1 MHVELAQQFSESD
14 FGQEASSIL
23 GKCVHCGFCT
33 ATCPTYQIL
42 GDELDGP
49 RGRIYLIKEF
59 LETGDCTDTTRTHL
73 DRCLTCRACE
83 TTCPSGVNY
92 GRLLEISR
100 PQIDQTVPR
109 GRRDRFKRWLLRRLI
124 SSRWFSMIFKIGQS
138 LSVVMPSV
146 VARHIPK
153 SRAAGDRPTT
163 RASKKVLMLEG
174 CVQPAMAPVINAAA
188 SRVLMQIGYE
198 VVSTPTAGCCGAID
212 LHLGA
217 EAEAKDAIRRNIDAW
232 WPHVQTGDIEAIVMT
247 ASGCGVTVR
256 DYHEILKDDA
266 IYREKARR
274 VSELTRDLCEVIDPD
289 RIDLNGAL
297 KGVRIAF
304 HSPCTLQH
312 GQKII
317 GKVESILS
325 ACGADLV
332 VTKEKHLCCG
342 AGGTYSLLQPEL
354 SGKLRRRKVESLT
367 GDLPDF
373 IATAN
378 IGCLTHLSSDSP
390 TPVRHWIELI
400 DPLNLEN

>member
-1 MHVELAQQFSESD
+1 MHVELAPQFSETH

-49 RGRIYLIKEF
+49 RGRIYLVKEF

-100 PQIDQTVPR
+100 PRIDQMVPR
-109 GRRDRFKRWLLRRLI
+109 GRLDRFKRWLLRRLI
-124 SSRWFSMIFKIGQS
+124 GSRWFLMIFRIGQS
-138 LSVVMPSV
+138 LRAVMPSV
-146 VARHIPK
+146 VARHIPR
-153 SRAAGDRPTT
+153 SRPAGDRPTA

-188 SRVLMQIGYE
+188 SRVLMQMGYE
-198 VVSTPTAGCCGAID
+198 VVSTPMAGCCGAID

-217 EAEAKDAIRRNIDAW
+217 EAEAKEAIRRNIDAW
-232 WPHVQTGDIEAIVMT
+232 WPHVKAGDIEAIVMT

-256 DYHEILKDDA
+256 DYHEILKDDVM
-266 IYREKARR
+266 YREKARQ

-289 RIDLNGAL
+289 RVEFNGAL
-297 KGVRIAF
+297 EGVRIAF

-325 ACGADLV
+325 ACGAELV
-332 VTKEKHLCCG
+332 ATKESHLCCG
-342 AGGTYSLLQPEL
+342 AGGTYSLLQPDL
-354 SGKLRRRKVESLT
+354 YQKLRLRKVEGLT
-367 GDLPDF
+367 CDSPDF

-378 IGCLTHLSSDSP
+378 IGCLAHLGSDSR